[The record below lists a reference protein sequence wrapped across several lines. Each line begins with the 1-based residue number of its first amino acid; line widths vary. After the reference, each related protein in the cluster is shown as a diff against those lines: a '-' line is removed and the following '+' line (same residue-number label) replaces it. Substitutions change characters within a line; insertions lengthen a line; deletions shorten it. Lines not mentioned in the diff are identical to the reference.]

1 MCGDAPDIKWI
12 LENETKYAEAQKKF
26 KDALKS
32 CFDKA
37 NIYIKRFDVLKDMYA
52 EDCKMDPEEIR
63 FERGEVKYFC
73 TISKDTFMSKI
84 YVHFFLSDLNVHR
97 KLLERFKQEIG
108 LLENIPDRQHLGLFV
123 LKQEPLKEIMLPV
136 TLKLLNELSS
146 TLPR

>member
-1 MCGDAPDIKWI
+1 MDPVCGDAPDIKWI

-73 TISKDTFMSKI
+73 TILKDTFMSKL
-84 YVHFFLSDLNVHR
+84 YVHF
-97 KLLERFKQEIG
+97 
-108 LLENIPDRQHLGLFV
+108 LFY
-123 LKQEPLKEIMLPV
+123 QI
-136 TLKLLNELSS
+136 
-146 TLPR
+146 